1 MTTQQNPRGATPAEP
16 AKSGVAA
23 GRGDTA
29 APAVNGKADP
39 AKRERY
45 LDNLQGEIDGAALYH
60 ALAQIEG
67 GSELAEVYARLAAA
81 EERHAEIW
89 RAKLREVGLT
99 ELPTTPGWRT
109 RVLIALAQRFGAGL
123 ILPTITAQ
131 EQTDSD
137 RYQQQ
142 PEARGTGMAAE
153 EQSHARLFRAID
165 TRSAG
170 LSGGSIARLEGRHR
184 AGGGNALRAAVLGAN
199 DGLVSNASLVMGVAG
214 AELAGSSILITG
226 LAGLLAGSLS
236 MALGEWL
243 SVQSARELFTHQI
256 GIEREELEAAPEE
269 EAEELAL
276 IYQAKGLPPEQARA
290 LGQRLIADHEAALDT
305 LAREELGVDPE
316 ELGGSA
322 WVAATTSFLLFSLG
336 AIFPV
341 FPYFFTAGMTALVAS
356 IALSVIA
363 LFVLG
368 AAITIITGQ
377 SALKSGLR
385 QVLFGVAAAAITFVV
400 GRFFGTALG
409 G

>member
-1 MTTQQNPRGATPAEP
+1 MNSNNRG
-16 AKSGVAA
+16 
-23 GRGDTA
+23 
-29 APAVNGKADP
+29 
-39 AKRERY
+39 RY
-45 LDNLQGEIDGAALYH
+45 LNNLQGEIDGAALYH
-60 ALAQIEG
+60 AIAQFEA
-67 GSELAEVYARLAAA
+67 GSELADIYERMAAA

-89 RAKLREVGLT
+89 RTKLREAGVT
-99 ELPTTPGWRT
+99 EWPTQPGWRT
-109 RVLIALAQRFGAGL
+109 RVLIALAQRFGTGL
-123 ILPTITAQ
+123 ILPTVTAR
-131 EQTDSD
+131 EQADSD
-137 RYQQQ
+137 RYQSQ
-142 PEARGTGMAAE
+142 PEASGTGMAAD
-153 EQSHARLFRAID
+153 EQSHARLFRAIAS
-165 TRSAG
+165 RPSG
-170 LSGGSIARLEGRHR
+170 LSGGAIARLEGRHR

-214 AELAGSSILITG
+214 AELAGRSILITG

-243 SVQSARELFTHQI
+243 SVQSARELFAHQI
-256 GIEREELEAAPEE
+256 GIEREELLAAPEE

-322 WVAATTSFLLFSLG
+322 WVAATTSFLLFSVG

-341 FPYFFTAGMTALVAS
+341 LPYFFSEGTPALIAS

-368 AAITIITGQ
+368 AAITVITGQ

-385 QVLFGVAAAAITFVV
+385 QVLFGVAAAAVTFVV